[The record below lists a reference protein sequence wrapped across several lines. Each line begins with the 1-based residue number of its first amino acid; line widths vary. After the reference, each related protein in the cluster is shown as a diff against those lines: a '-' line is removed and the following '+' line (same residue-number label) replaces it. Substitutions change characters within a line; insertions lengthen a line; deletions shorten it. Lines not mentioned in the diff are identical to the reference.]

1 MELLSH
7 VLKPQDV
14 SPRVLS
20 FALRLV
26 GVFAAQEDCFQYLQ
40 VSLCP
45 SHACPLKG
53 EHPLLWSRSY
63 LSAWS
68 QWLALLL
75 WLASAPGFLMNLSV
89 MPHCSYLETLVRD
102 SAGWLP
108 VPTCWMILATFRV
121 SPSDGA
127 V

>member
-26 GVFAAQEDCFQYLQ
+26 GVFAAQEDCFEYLQ
-40 VSLCP
+40 VSLCLP
-45 SHACPLKG
+45 RACPQ
-53 EHPLLWSRSY
+53 RAAI
-63 LSAWS
+63 LSSGVGAISVPGS

-75 WLASAPGFLMNLSV
+75 WLASTPGFLSPLSS
-89 MPHCSYLETLVRD
+89 HI
-102 SAGWLP
+102 A
-108 VPTCWMILATFRV
+108 PT
-121 SPSDGA
+121 
-127 V
+127 